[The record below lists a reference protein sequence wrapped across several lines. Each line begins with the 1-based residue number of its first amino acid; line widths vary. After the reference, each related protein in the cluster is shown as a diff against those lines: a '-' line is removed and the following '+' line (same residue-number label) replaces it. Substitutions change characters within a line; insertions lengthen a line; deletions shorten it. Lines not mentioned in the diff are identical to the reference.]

1 MLRPCNVGRI
11 AWTPTANHR
20 LPNLRPG
27 DALRVLPGVV
37 DLGARPRGA
46 SLLRAGRPITSG
58 HAMTTD
64 ALLVTWMRAERLL
77 ELLPDGDPDRMA
89 VRRTADALD
98 AAYHELST
106 GYPVGDWAGL
116 SSDTVARAQTLIAR
130 VLERYAMTLEGESVG
145 MLDHIARYLGATV
158 QAAVADH
165 GQETLA

>member
-1 MLRPCNVGRI
+1 
-11 AWTPTANHR
+11 
-20 LPNLRPG
+20 
-27 DALRVLPGVV
+27 
-37 DLGARPRGA
+37 
-46 SLLRAGRPITSG
+46 
-58 HAMTTD
+58 MTTD